1 MDRYS
6 YVYILTNKYNSVL
19 YTGVTTGLI
28 KRVYQHKNKL
38 TPGFSSKYNLNKLV
52 YYEVFESVIEAIARE
67 KQIKGGSR
75 ADKIKPIKSVNPEFE
90 DLWNKL
96 L

>member
-6 YVYILTNKYNSVL
+6 YVYLLTNNNNSVI

-28 KRVYQHKNKL
+28 KRINQHKHKQ
-38 TPGFSSKYNLNKLV
+38 TPGFSSRYNLSKLV
-52 YYEVFESVIEAIARE
+52 YYEVFETVNDAIKRE
-67 KQIKGGSR
+67 KQIKAGSR
-75 ADKIKPIKSVNPEFE
+75 KDKLKLTKSTNPEFE
-90 DLWNKL
+90 DLYYKL

>member
-6 YVYILTNKYNSVL
+6 YVYLLTNKNNSVI

-28 KRVYQHKNKL
+28 KRINQHKNKQ
-38 TPGFSSKYNLNKLV
+38 TPGFSSKYHLDKLV
-52 YYEVFESVIEAIARE
+52 YFEVFESVIEAIKRE
-67 KQIKGGSR
+67 KQIKAGSR
-75 ADKIKPIKSVNPEFE
+75 KNKLDLIKTTNPKFE
-90 DLWNKL
+90 DLYEKL